1 MANLLRKP
9 QNGGNGGGYREEVA
23 YTMDTIGNFGI
34 AQVEDDMEQKI
45 FTLDADRSNS
55 MKSANPNSGIHESN
69 VAKTLDTTTPTPQK
83 AQGGQMIVAYDAR
96 GNGDGKTANT
106 ITGDHANRVTDF
118 TPIVAQADGFKP
130 RNSSSARSLGYENNN
145 SPTID
150 TSQNVAIVV
159 HGSQDPISN
168 TEHANAVNRNNGL
181 ENCIAIGVDGY
192 NQSKTGDVSKTISSA
207 ASDYHHV
214 PCAAIPINS
223 MVIGKDIKEGDRQTT
238 GIGKED
244 DPCPTLQTEHHHA
257 VANHLSV
264 RRLLPVEC
272 ERLMGFPDNWTKIP
286 WRGKSADEC
295 PDAPRY
301 KACGNSMGVNCMRWI
316 GLGIEAVEAKHRK

>member
-1 MANLLRKP
+1 
-9 QNGGNGGGYREEVA
+9 
-23 YTMDTIGNFGI
+23 MDTIGNFGI
-34 AQVEDDMEQKI
+34 AQVEDDMEQQ
-45 FTLDADRSNS
+45 
-55 MKSANPNSGIHESN
+55 
-69 VAKTLDTTTPTPQK
+69 V
-83 AQGGQMIVAYDAR
+83 YDAR

-118 TPIVAQADGFKP
+118 TPIIAQADGFKP

-168 TEHANAVNRNNGL
+168 TEHTNAVNRNNGL
-181 ENCIAIGVDGY
+181 ENCVCQYGESAGTLTERHD
-192 NQSKTGDVSKTISSA
+192 SS
-207 ASDYHHV
+207 
-214 PCAAIPINS
+214 
-223 MVIGKDIKEGDRQTT
+223 
-238 GIGKED
+238 
-244 DPCPTLQTEHHHA
+244 PCPDRGQNVVAQYGISLDGRRELQPQEELSHTEC
-257 VANHLSV
+257 VGTNPGYKIETANHLSV

-286 WRGKSADEC
+286 WRGKPADEC
-295 PDAPRY
+295 PDTPRY

>member
-1 MANLLRKP
+1 
-9 QNGGNGGGYREEVA
+9 
-23 YTMDTIGNFGI
+23 MDTIGNFGI
-34 AQVEDDMEQKI
+34 AQIEDDMEQKI

-118 TPIVAQADGFKP
+118 TPIC
-130 RNSSSARSLGYENNN
+130 
-145 SPTID
+145 
-150 TSQNVAIVV
+150 V

-181 ENCIAIGVDGY
+181 ENCICQYGESAGTLTERHD
-192 NQSKTGDVSKTISSA
+192 SS
-207 ASDYHHV
+207 
-214 PCAAIPINS
+214 
-223 MVIGKDIKEGDRQTT
+223 
-238 GIGKED
+238 
-244 DPCPTLQTEHHHA
+244 PCPDRGQNVIA
-257 VANHLSV
+257 SHLSV

-286 WRGKSADEC
+286 WRGKPADEC